1 MTLSRRKFVHL
12 LSIATTAC
20 TALITPAISWA
31 AWVNDAFN
39 ANETEEAYK
48 KLFGSTSLKKTK
60 KVKLKVP
67 KVPDNNN
74 AVPISV
80 KTDIQNVD
88 SISLF
93 VENNPQPLV
102 AIFEIPDGTLPEI
115 STRIRIYQTTTV
127 TAVVKT
133 GEQLFSKSQ
142 RVTITDGQCGG

>member
-93 VENNPQPLV
+93 VENNLSLWSLFLKYRMAPYQKSPL
-102 AIFEIPDGTLPEI
+102 AYASTKPLP
-115 STRIRIYQTTTV
+115 
-127 TAVVKT
+127 
-133 GEQLFSKSQ
+133 
-142 RVTITDGQCGG
+142 